1 MLRRAFLSTTLIPVF
16 TPSANS
22 QNDPWSPGELLEPD
36 TFAAQLKSNSAP
48 TIFYVGFPVLYKGAH
63 IKGAQLAGPCSK
75 PDGLAALNKLAGK
88 LPRAKELILYCGCC
102 PFDRCPNIRPA
113 YKALRD
119 AGFTK
124 LKVLHIATN
133 LHTDWA
139 SKGYPV
145 EKSL

>member
-1 MLRRAFLSTTLIPVF
+1 MLRRAFLSTALIPVLS
-16 TPSANS
+16 PSADS
-22 QNDPWSPGELLEPD
+22 QTDPWSAGELLEPD
-36 TFAAQLKSNSAP
+36 IFAAQLKSNSVP
-48 TIFYVGFPVLYKGAH
+48 PILYVGFPVLYKGAH

-75 PDGLAALNKLAGK
+75 PDGLAALSKLAGQ
-88 LPRAKELILYCGCC
+88 LPRDGELVLYCGCC
-102 PFDRCPNIRPA
+102 PLERCPNIRPA

-124 LKVLHIATN
+124 LKVLHIPTN
-133 LHTDWA
+133 LHTDWT